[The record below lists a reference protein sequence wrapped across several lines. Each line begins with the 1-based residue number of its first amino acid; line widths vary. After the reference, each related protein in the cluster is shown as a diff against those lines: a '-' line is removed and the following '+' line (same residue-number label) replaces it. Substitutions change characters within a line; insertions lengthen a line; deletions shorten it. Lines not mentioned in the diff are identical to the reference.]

1 MATLYK
7 ADGKTKIEKNTDS
20 LYHIMNYTQ
29 EEIIKASMDY
39 SKTATVN
46 DWDKRTY
53 DINITASSKTTFLP
67 VSSPLMLYTLSSIIS
82 QLLRLNLYF
91 RAQIL

>member
-1 MATLYK
+1 
-7 ADGKTKIEKNTDS
+7 
-20 LYHIMNYTQ
+20 MNYTQ

-53 DINITASSKTTFLP
+53 DINITAASTSTSTITT
-67 VSSPLMLYTLSSIIS
+67 TEK
-82 QLLRLNLYF
+82 Q
-91 RAQIL
+91 